1 MNHLRSVRMAALCVV
16 LILASACGRD
26 APQSEG
32 HAPHPTT
39 IETNDANQLTD
50 VQPDGTTAPLL
61 HGIGPL
67 HVPISTTSEQAQKY
81 FDQGFTLMYGFNHA
95 EAIRS
100 FKEAARLDPTCGI
113 CWWGVALSYGPN
125 INQPMPSEAIPEAWQ
140 ALQTAQSLRANETPW
155 EQAYI
160 DAVAARYS
168 ESGAGR
174 EKLDRAYANAMAK
187 IVAANPDDLNAAT
200 LYAESLMDLMPWDYY
215 EADGS
220 PKPDTTIAIAE
231 LERVKA
237 ANPEHPGALH
247 FYIHAVEATATP
259 ERAEVA
265 ADELGDLVPVA
276 GHLVH
281 MPAHIFLRVGRY
293 HDAVT
298 ANELAAAAD
307 EDYIA
312 QCNAQGFYPAVYYPH
327 NLHFLWYA
335 AMMEGQKK
343 LSLDTAR
350 KMAQHVPLDFARS
363 TPEVQQFLPVPIY
376 TLVRFGMWDD
386 MLAEPAPPDGVPFAT
401 AMWHFGRGVAFAH
414 KGDITNA
421 NIELEALKG
430 AANLGATVPI
440 QGKPEIIN
448 GMVSIATNLVA
459 AAIANAHGDHTTEVA
474 ALEQAVKTQDALQ
487 YTEPPYWFY
496 PVRQSLG
503 AAYLRAKRPADAQR
517 AFEADLAYFKNN
529 GWSLWGLSEAVA
541 AQGKDASKTRKALEV
556 AWQYADIPA
565 GQILN

>member
-1 MNHLRSVRMAALCVV
+1 MNLLQVAALGAAA
-16 LILASACGRD
+16 ILASACHRD
-26 APQSEG
+26 APKQEG
-32 HAPHPTT
+32 EMHHAA
-39 IETNDANQLTD
+39 DAAPAGQTLAA

-67 HVPISTTSEQAQKY
+67 HVPISTKSEQAQKY

-125 INQPMPSEAIPEAWQ
+125 INQPMPKEAIPEAWK
-140 ALQTAQSLRANETPW
+140 ALQTAQSMRANESPQ

-168 ESGAGR
+168 ESGEGR
-174 EKLDRAYANAMAK
+174 ATLDRAYADAMAK
-187 IVAANPDDLNAAT
+187 LVAAYPDDLNAAT
-200 LYAESLMDLMPWDYY
+200 LYAESLMDLSPWDYY
-215 EADGS
+215 KPDGS
-220 PKPDTTIAIAE
+220 PKPETTIALAQ

-237 ANPEHPGALH
+237 ADPQHPGALH

-298 ANELAAAAD
+298 ANELAATAD

-363 TPEVQQFLPVPIY
+363 TPEVQQYLPVPIY
-376 TLVRFGMWDD
+376 TLVRFGLWDD
-386 MLAEPAPPDGVPFAT
+386 MLAEPAPPEGVPFAT
-401 AMWHFGRGVAFAH
+401 AMWHYGRGVAYAR
-414 KGDITNA
+414 KGDLANA
-421 NIELEALKG
+421 NVELKALQ
-430 AANLGATVPI
+430 ASSNLGATVPI

-448 GMVSIATNLVA
+448 GMVSVATDLVT
-459 AAIANAHGDHTTEVA
+459 AAIANGHGDHAAEVS
-474 ALEQAVKTQDALQ
+474 ALERAVKTQDALQ

-517 AFEADLAYFKNN
+517 VFNEDLAYFKNN
-529 GWSLWGLSEAVA
+529 GWSLWGLGEAMA
-541 AQGKDASKTRKALEV
+541 AQGQDPTKTREAQKV
-556 AWQYADIPA
+556 AWEYADIPA
-565 GQILN
+565 GQVLN